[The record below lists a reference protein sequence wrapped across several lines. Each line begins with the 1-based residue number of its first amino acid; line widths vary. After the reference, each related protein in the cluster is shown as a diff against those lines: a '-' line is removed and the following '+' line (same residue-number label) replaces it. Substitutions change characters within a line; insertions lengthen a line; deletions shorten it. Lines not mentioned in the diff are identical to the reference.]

1 MGKRPRYPGI
11 RITTNGNQ
19 LVSYYTEARIT
30 DGGVFYPITPS
41 TESGEMYQQAYAEG
55 KLNVFGHSKIAVE
68 AEGEHAAQGGAIA
81 LSVTGK
87 RTVNFTSGQGVVYGL
102 EQYYHAPGKCST
114 MVLEVGARALTKHAL
129 NVHCGHDDI
138 YAAMD
143 TGWIILFAKDA
154 QQAADQALILRR
166 VTELSLTPGIN
177 TQDGFLTSH
186 LERTFYM
193 HEADLIREFL
203 GAPEDIIDCPTE
215 AQRELFGPTR
225 RRVPEMID
233 LKNPI
238 LLGPVQNQE
247 HYMNGVVARR
257 NCFSDAI
264 SSFLEESY
272 ELFGEL
278 TGRRYGL
285 ISCYKTEDAEV
296 VFVSLGSAAENIE
309 AGVDYLRETR
319 GARVGSIHVNV
330 LRPFPE
336 AAIVEALRGK
346 KNVVVLERTDESL
359 AGDNPL
365 GREVRTALHKAMLF
379 EGRPAHAGIPA
390 IEENEVPRVLRGV
403 YGLGSRDFRPEAIL
417 GAYEFATGSL
427 KRQDGTG
434 VDDGVSFFVLGVD
447 HPFEVKSAE
456 TPSLLPDHAIAVRL
470 HSIGGWGMITTG
482 KNLGEVIGKFGEY
495 LAKRDNA
502 IDERGQLKEVLHV
515 SANPKYGSEKK
526 GAPTNYFLVVAPE
539 RIRVNCDLRHVD
551 VVLCCDPK
559 AFTHSNPLAGLKEGG
574 AFVWESSETSEDAW
588 QRIPQHLRTEI
599 IDKKIRVYTL
609 PGFEIARNATPR
621 PDLQLRMQG
630 NAFLGAFFRVSPF
643 LEQNGIDKDHYR
655 EVVRGQ
661 YEKKFGR
668 FGEAVVEANMHVM
681 TDGFDRVK
689 EVSHGSMDAP
699 DTSSMRGLP
708 LLPGTP
714 GDNGNGDGWCGRCSP
729 SVDQPDRVPLFR
741 TETFDKEF
749 RAGLGYDQPA
759 SMLASVGVM
768 ASATGATSSKYV
780 ARRETPV
787 FIAENCTQCMECI
800 AACPDTALPN
810 TAQDIRTVL
819 ETATRRYVVDAD
831 ERRKLVS
838 ALPDLET
845 RIRGIMVESVK
856 AKERRPFKDI
866 VRQEVGALKDV
877 SEAAK
882 EQLFSIVDI
891 LPLAYSK
898 TNAIFSNIEKK
909 KPGNGGLF
917 AIFVSDLCKGC
928 AECVTECGD
937 HQALRMEDDSEALNT
952 RYASTH
958 AFFDLLPDT
967 KQDYL
972 GLYDNSNPQDSRA
985 ATLRN
990 HLMVRRNYE
999 ALVSGDGACA
1009 GCGEKSVL
1017 RALATVTE
1025 SYMRP
1030 LFHAKADRLRAWAE
1044 RLEKEGMERL
1054 ASLAER
1060 DRGEYDRYRRT
1071 VAHTVMGLGGENDE
1085 DTRGRIEK
1093 FGELTDR
1100 QVVEALVT
1108 VLRQDAFNHKD
1119 YQAIDGRLSNGMAAM
1134 AMGAST
1140 GCNTVYGS
1148 TPPNNPHPYPW
1159 MNSLFQDGATISW
1172 IIGESFIMDH
1182 ARRSIIPERLTET
1195 LLEREAHVI
1204 DEHEAFDYTHFTD
1217 TLMTDREI
1225 VELPKVWAIGGDGA
1239 FGDIGFQNVSKVV
1252 LQNRP
1257 NVKMLMLDTQV
1268 YSNTGGQNSDSS
1280 PSPGGFDMNQLGAAT
1295 QGKLVE
1301 KKELASIFTTGHGSP
1316 FVAQVS
1322 MANAAKLYKSVLDA
1336 LEYRG
1341 TAFLQCFTTCQP
1353 EHGVGDDMATIQAK
1367 RIRDSRGMPEF
1378 VFNPTGGETYAE
1390 SYDLKGNPSPKTD
1403 WWTTQFKENR
1413 KKYSFTV
1420 AHWAAS
1426 EARFRR
1432 HFKRIDE
1439 EKSADLIHLE
1449 DMLVRITQDDVVHR
1463 RHLNPSL
1470 RCFVPDF
1477 GVYLEADVGDGKVRT
1492 MSLSRQ
1498 MVLFCVERRKA
1509 WRLLQS
1515 KAGVENSEYLA
1526 QRSLLKKV
1534 DAGEIAL
1541 EDFLKRTGEL
1551 YQQELSS
1558 N

>member
-1 MGKRPRYPGI
+1 
-11 RITTNGNQ
+11 
-19 LVSYYTEARIT
+19 
-30 DGGVFYPITPS
+30 
-41 TESGEMYQQAYAEG
+41 
-55 KLNVFGHSKIAVE
+55 
-68 AEGEHAAQGGAIA
+68 
-81 LSVTGK
+81 
-87 RTVNFTSGQGVVYGL
+87 
-102 EQYYHAPGKCST
+102 
-114 MVLEVGARALTKHAL
+114 
-129 NVHCGHDDI
+129 
-138 YAAMD
+138 
-143 TGWIILFAKDA
+143 
-154 QQAADQALILRR
+154 LR
-166 VTELSLTPGIN
+166 
-177 TQDGFLTSH
+177 SH
-186 LERTFYM
+186 
-193 HEADLIREFL
+193 
-203 GAPEDIIDCPTE
+203 IID
-215 AQRELFGPTR
+215 
-225 RRVPEMID
+225 
-233 LKNPI
+233 N
-238 LLGPVQNQE
+238 N
-247 HYMNGVVARR
+247 
-257 NCFSDAI
+257 
-264 SSFLEESY
+264 
-272 ELFGEL
+272 
-278 TGRRYGL
+278 
-285 ISCYKTEDAEV
+285 
-296 VFVSLGSAAENIE
+296 
-309 AGVDYLRETR
+309 
-319 GARVGSIHVNV
+319 
-330 LRPFPE
+330 
-336 AAIVEALRGK
+336 
-346 KNVVVLERTDESL
+346 
-359 AGDNPL
+359 
-365 GREVRTALHKAMLF
+365 
-379 EGRPAHAGIPA
+379 
-390 IEENEVPRVLRGV
+390 
-403 YGLGSRDFRPEAIL
+403 
-417 GAYEFATGSL
+417 
-427 KRQDGTG
+427 
-434 VDDGVSFFVLGVD
+434 
-447 HPFEVKSAE
+447 
-456 TPSLLPDHAIAVRL
+456 
-470 HSIGGWGMITTG
+470 
-482 KNLGEVIGKFGEY
+482 
-495 LAKRDNA
+495 
-502 IDERGQLKEVLHV
+502 
-515 SANPKYGSEKK
+515 
-526 GAPTNYFLVVAPE
+526 
-539 RIRVNCDLRHVD
+539 
-551 VVLCCDPK
+551 
-559 AFTHSNPLAGLKEGG
+559 
-574 AFVWESSETSEDAW
+574 
-588 QRIPQHLRTEI
+588 
-599 IDKKIRVYTL
+599 IRVYTL

-643 LEQNGIDKDHYR
+643 LKQNNIDKNHYR
-655 EVVRGQ
+655 EMVRGQ

-689 EVSHGSMDAP
+689 EVSHGTMDAP

-708 LLPGTP
+708 LMPGTS
-714 GDNGNGDGWCGRCSP
+714 GDNGNGEGFCGGCVP
-729 SVDQPDRVPLFR
+729 SVDQADRAPLFR

-759 SMLASVGVM
+759 STLASVGVM

-810 TAQDIRTVL
+810 TAQDIGTVL
-819 ETATRRYVVDAD
+819 GTAVRRYVTDAG
-831 ERRKLVS
+831 ERRKLAS
-838 ALPDLET
+838 ALPDLEA
-845 RIRGIMVESVK
+845 RIRGIMMESVK
-856 AKERRPFKDI
+856 SKERRPFKDI

-877 SEAAK
+877 SDAAK
-882 EQLFSIVDI
+882 EQIFTIVDI

-937 HQALRMEDDSEALNT
+937 HQALRMEADSEALNT

-972 GLYDNSNPQDSRA
+972 GLYDNTNPQDSRA

-1025 SYMRP
+1025 AYMRP
-1030 LFHAKADRLRAWAE
+1030 LFHAKADRLRVWAD
-1044 RLEKEGMERL
+1044 RLEKEGMDRL
-1054 ASLAER
+1054 AKLAER
-1060 DRGEYDRYRRT
+1060 DRGEYDRYRRS
-1071 VAHTVMGLGGENDE
+1071 VAHTIMGLGGESDE

-1100 QVVEALVT
+1100 HIIEALVT

-1182 ARRSIIPERLTET
+1182 ARRSIVPERLSEV
-1195 LLEREAHVI
+1195 LLERDDHVI
-1204 DEHEAFDYTHFTD
+1204 DEQEAFDYTHFTD

-1225 VELPKVWAIGGDGA
+1225 IELPKVWAIGGDGA

-1257 NVKMLMLDTQV
+1257 NVKMMMLDTQV

-1301 KKELASIFTTGHGSP
+1301 MKELASIFTTGHGSP

-1378 VFNPTGGETYAE
+1378 VFNPSGGETYAE

-1403 WWTTQFKENR
+1403 WWATQFKESR
-1413 KKYSFTV
+1413 KKYKYTV

-1432 HFKRIDE
+1432 HFKRIDV
-1439 EKSADLIHLE
+1439 EKTADLFHLE
-1449 DMLVRITQDDVVHR
+1449 DMLVRITQNDIVRR

-1477 GVYLEADVGDGKVRT
+1477 GVYLEADVGDGKVQT

-1515 KAGVENSEYLA
+1515 KAGVENSEYRA
-1526 QRSLLKKV
+1526 QRNLLKKV
-1534 DAGEIAL
+1534 DAGEIEM